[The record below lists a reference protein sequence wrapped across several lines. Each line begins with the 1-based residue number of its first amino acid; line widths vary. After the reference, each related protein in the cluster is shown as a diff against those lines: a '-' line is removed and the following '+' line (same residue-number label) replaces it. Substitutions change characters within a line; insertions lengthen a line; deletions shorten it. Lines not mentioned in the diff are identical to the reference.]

1 MARAEAGDPTHSED
15 ALLGGRVRL
24 RQPAVGYRAA
34 IDPVL
39 LAAAVPARPGERVLD
54 VGMGTGAAALCLAAR
69 VPGCRVSGLERDP
82 GFADLAL
89 QNVALNDL
97 GGLVEVFDGDLLRPP
112 AALVPESFDH
122 VMANPPYLEAGGA
135 DMRATVA
142 ARSAARA
149 ADRAAATV
157 EGEAKLAD
165 WLAFCA
171 RMAAPGGTVTVIHRA
186 DRLDEV
192 LAGLPPS
199 AGAVAV
205 LPLLAAA
212 DKPAK
217 RVIVGWR
224 RGGGGPL
231 RLGAGLAL
239 HEAGGGFTAAAQAVL
254 REAAAIEI

>member
-1 MARAEAGDPTHSED
+1 MARAEAAGPAHSED
-15 ALLGGRVRL
+15 TLLGGRVRL
-24 RQPAVGYRAA
+24 RQPTDGYRAA

-39 LAAAVPARPGERVLD
+39 LAAAVPARTGERVLD

-69 VPGCRVSGLERDP
+69 VAGCRVSGLERDP
-82 GFADLAL
+82 GLADLAR
-89 QNVALNDL
+89 QNVVLNGL
-97 GGLVEVFDGDLLRPP
+97 GERVEVFDGDLLRPP

-122 VMANPPYLEAGGA
+122 VMANPPYLEAGRA

-142 ARSAARA
+142 ARG
-149 ADRAAATV
+149 AATV

-165 WLAFCA
+165 WLVFCV
-171 RMAAPGGTVTVIHRA
+171 RMAAPGGTVTMIHRT

-199 AGAVAV
+199 KGKVAV

-224 RGGGGPL
+224 RGGGGPV
-231 RLGAGLAL
+231 RLDAGLAL
-239 HEAGGGFTAAAQAVL
+239 HEADGGFTAAAEAVL
-254 REAAAIEI
+254 REAAALEI